1 MKIWQRY
8 LNVLQRYN
16 LPKWRL
22 YFEAWQQQRDSLTMT
37 AGDVRLHDIVQG
49 LPIGEGTQNATSP
62 VRDRD

>member
-49 LPIGEGTQNATSP
+49 LPIREG
-62 VRDRD
+62 D